1 MAVIL
6 FNIMSM
12 AIEHENMNGFWILL
26 INDFA
31 TIFTVVFII
40 EMILKLIAFG
50 RSYFNYGWN
59 KFDFFVVCA
68 AIFDIILNN
77 MNS

>member
-1 MAVIL
+1 MSAMW
-6 FNIMSM
+6 NIF
-12 AIEHENMNGFWILL
+12 IDDIGI
-26 INDFA
+26 
-31 TIFTVVFII
+31 IFTVIFII

-50 RSYFNYGWN
+50 SSYFNYGWN

-77 MNS
+77 LNS

>member
-1 MAVIL
+1 MGVL
-6 FNIMSM
+6 WNV
-12 AIEHENMNGFWILL
+12 L
-26 INDFA
+26 IDNFGI
-31 TIFTVVFII
+31 IFTVIFII
-40 EMILKLIAFG
+40 EMVLNLVAFG
-50 RSYFNYGWN
+50 GTYFNYGWN

>member
-1 MAVIL
+1 MGVL
-6 FNIMSM
+6 
-12 AIEHENMNGFWILL
+12 WTVL
-26 INDFA
+26 IDNFGI
-31 TIFTVVFII
+31 IFTVIFII
-40 EMILKLIAFG
+40 EMVLKLVAFG
-50 RSYFNYGWN
+50 GTYFNYGWN